1 MTQTADT
8 DSEDIARLR
17 AMAEELGSWCEADF
31 LLLTGYTPVTLEQY
45 RKRGVVE
52 YIRVG
57 CRRFY
62 PKGPAIARFQAG
74 SKAGPRVAAREVL

>member
-1 MTQTADT
+1 MAQKAHT
-8 DSEDIARLR
+8 DSEDLARLR
-17 AMAEELGSWCEADF
+17 AMAEELDAWCEHDF
-31 LLLTGYTPVTLEQY
+31 LVLTGYTPVTLEQY

-62 PKGPAIARFQAG
+62 PKGPAIERFKAG